1 MARKKLI
8 AIIGGSAQTC
18 KPKDL
23 ELADQLGKLLVEN
36 GFRIITGGYRGVM
49 EAVSKGAKEAH
60 NYQDGDIVG
69 IISTINPSDANEYC
83 DIVIATGMN
92 YARNQIITAS
102 ADIVIAIGGGTGTL
116 SEIAFA
122 WQLNKP
128 ILAFTI
134 EGWSGELA
142 GKTLDN
148 KRQDKIIAIN
158 TPEDAIK
165 KIKELIS

>member
-1 MARKKLI
+1 MI
-8 AIIGGSAQTC
+8 GIIGGSKQTC
-18 KPKDL
+18 KDKDL
-23 ELADQLGKLLVEN
+23 ELAYALGELLIKN
-36 GFRIITGGYRGVM
+36 GYRIITGGYQGVM
-49 EAVSKGAKEAH
+49 ESVSKGAKKAT

-69 IISTINPSDANEYC
+69 ILSTINPNDANEFC

-102 ADIVIAIGGGTGTL
+102 ADIVIAIGGGSGTL

-122 WQLNKP
+122 WQLFKP

-148 KRQDKIIAIN
+148 KRSDKIIPVNSPEVAI
-158 TPEDAIK
+158 E
-165 KIKELIS
+165 KIKELLSK